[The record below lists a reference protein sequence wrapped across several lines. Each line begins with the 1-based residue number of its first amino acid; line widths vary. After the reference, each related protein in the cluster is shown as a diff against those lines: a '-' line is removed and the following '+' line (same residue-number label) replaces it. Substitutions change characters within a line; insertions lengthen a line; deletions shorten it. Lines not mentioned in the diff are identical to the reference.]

1 MVFLN
6 RLLSSYLARRRA
18 IRDFW
23 KWTAQDEAGLRFYRA
38 FVAPGDLV
46 FDVGANLGNRTKI
59 FLALGAKVVAF
70 EPQPECADR
79 LRYVLGKHRRFSLA
93 PIALGDREGHAE
105 LIVSKTHV
113 LSTLSEDWIRRT
125 KRSGR
130 FERWES
136 WENNARQQVEVSTLE
151 RTIERFGLP
160 AFVKIDVEGYELPVL
175 RGLKRPIQAISI
187 EFAAENLDSTR
198 ACIDYIDRLAP
209 SQFRVSLQESM
220 RFEGDGWRSAREI
233 CADLAALAQADP
245 LAWGDVY
252 ARTVSPPRAE

>member
-1 MVFLN
+1 MALLKQ
-6 RLLSSYLARRRA
+6 LLSSYLARRRA
-18 IRDFW
+18 IRAFW
-23 KWTAQDEAGLRFYRA
+23 QRTAQDEAGLRFYRA

-59 FLALGAKVVAF
+59 FLTLGARVVAF
-70 EPQPECADR
+70 EPQPECAER
-79 LRYVLGKHRRFSLA
+79 LRYILGRHPRFSLA
-93 PIALGDREGHAE
+93 PLALGDREGSAE

-136 WENNARQQVEVSTLE
+136 WEDNERQQVEVSTLE
-151 RTIERFGLP
+151 RAIERYGQP

-175 RGLKRPIQAISI
+175 RGLKRPIRAMSI
-187 EFAAENLDSTR
+187 EFAAENLDSTL
-198 ACIDYIDRLAP
+198 ACIDYVDRLAP
-209 SQFRVSLQESM
+209 ARFRLSLQESM
-220 RFEGDGWRSAREI
+220 RFEGEGWRSAQEI
-233 CADLAALAQADP
+233 RADLAALGEADR

-252 ARTVSPPRAE
+252 VRTGKLAEAE